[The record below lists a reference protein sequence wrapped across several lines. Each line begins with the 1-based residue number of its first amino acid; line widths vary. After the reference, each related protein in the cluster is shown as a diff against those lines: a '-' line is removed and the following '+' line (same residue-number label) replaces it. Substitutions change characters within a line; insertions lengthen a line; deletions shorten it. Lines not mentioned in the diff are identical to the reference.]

1 MKVRQLIKEFSL
13 YSVEPIT
20 LKLVSFLLIPIYT
33 FYLLPA
39 EFGAL
44 QFVISLGTFLRS
56 ISQFGMNTAFWKFR
70 NAKPEQELST
80 LSFNLLAA
88 QLFIGSI
95 VFLLSAVFAFAVDPV
110 WKWPFVIY
118 LAALLI
124 KLVLENYLLV
134 SRAQHNPKQYLF
146 ITLSQLVLFIACN
159 VIFLSVFNWGVM
171 GIVMAYLLSFLTTSV
186 LYFPRMKSA
195 VFGSYSLP
203 LLKELMRFGGPL
215 LLGNLSILILSI
227 SDRWFLMAL
236 STETELGLYSFGY
249 KFADLLATFMTYAF
263 QLAWTPIAWKS
274 FQSEEGKR
282 FFHEVEKFIMT
293 FFPII
298 IFLALPV
305 LFSLAQF
312 MTGNNEYRQGLQIT
326 FIIALSHVFYAY
338 YIFNSIKNLHYDK
351 KKNLILGNVLAAVL
365 NTLLNIALIKDYGM
379 FGAAW
384 ATLISYVF
392 MYVWIE
398 CVSIPELA
406 IYRKDRWKLLLLNV
420 LAIGIVTYITT
431 TIREQVDLPILYV
444 RSWLAAVLIF
454 ALALALKVISPRYF
468 TLLKS
473 IYSEFRSGKKAA

>member
-1 MKVRQLIKEFSL
+1 
-13 YSVEPIT
+13 
-20 LKLVSFLLIPIYT
+20 
-33 FYLLPA
+33 
-39 EFGAL
+39 
-44 QFVISLGTFLRS
+44 
-56 ISQFGMNTAFWKFR
+56 
-70 NAKPEQELST
+70 
-80 LSFNLLAA
+80 
-88 QLFIGSI
+88 
-95 VFLLSAVFAFAVDPV
+95 
-110 WKWPFVIY
+110 
-118 LAALLI
+118 
-124 KLVLENYLLV
+124 
-134 SRAQHNPKQYLF
+134 
-146 ITLSQLVLFIACN
+146 
-159 VIFLSVFNWGVM
+159 M
-171 GIVMAYLLSFLTTSV
+171 GIVMAYLLSFLTTSL

-312 MTGNNEYRQGLQIT
+312 MTGNHEYRQGLQIT
-326 FIIALSHVFYAY
+326 LIIALSHVFYAY
-338 YIFNSIKNLHYDK
+338 YIFNSIKTLHYDK
-351 KKNLILGNVLAAVL
+351 KKNLILGNVLAAAL

-420 LAIGIVTYITT
+420 LAIGIVTYITS
-431 TIREQVDLPILYV
+431 TISEQVDIPILYL

-468 TLLKS
+468 SLLKS
-473 IYSEFRSGKKAA
+473 IYSEFRSGKKGA

>member
-249 KFADLLATFMTYAF
+249 L
-263 QLAWTPIAWKS
+263 
-274 FQSEEGKR
+274 
-282 FFHEVEKFIMT
+282 
-293 FFPII
+293 
-298 IFLALPV
+298 
-305 LFSLAQF
+305 
-312 MTGNNEYRQGLQIT
+312 
-326 FIIALSHVFYAY
+326 
-338 YIFNSIKNLHYDK
+338 
-351 KKNLILGNVLAAVL
+351 
-365 NTLLNIALIKDYGM
+365 
-379 FGAAW
+379 
-384 ATLISYVF
+384 
-392 MYVWIE
+392 
-398 CVSIPELA
+398 
-406 IYRKDRWKLLLLNV
+406 
-420 LAIGIVTYITT
+420 
-431 TIREQVDLPILYV
+431 
-444 RSWLAAVLIF
+444 
-454 ALALALKVISPRYF
+454 
-468 TLLKS
+468 
-473 IYSEFRSGKKAA
+473 